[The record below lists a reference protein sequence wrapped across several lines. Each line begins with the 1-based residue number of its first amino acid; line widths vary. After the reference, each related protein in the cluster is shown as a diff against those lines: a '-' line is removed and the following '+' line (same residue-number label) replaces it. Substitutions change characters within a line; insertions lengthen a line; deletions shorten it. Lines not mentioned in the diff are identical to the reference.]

1 MSFISKYKHGNELIA
16 LLLNHDYPL
25 SLNFIMTELQL
36 SRRSVLYLLKNINQ
50 ELTANDCI
58 AIQSKK
64 NVGYSL
70 TADTKKKLFRLSRKL
85 AATSIWHTPKDML
98 FPLASLK
105 SNERAF
111 IINYLTITNPP
122 ISINDLVYTLQASR
136 NTILHELQAMTKFNV
151 NNGFTIS
158 NSSKGRIIDGS
169 ETAIRQWILENCS
182 IIITIVERFYNL
194 QFPEDIIQI
203 LTSYE
208 KQLSSKLTD
217 EAKRNLSFY
226 LTWYFQRLKNNFL
239 LTKSAVKTNLH
250 NTLTQ
255 QWARYVL
262 NEKKITN
269 PYETAYLAS
278 IMNIHA
284 FTTVNIH
291 DPLYNRLYKFAKQLA
306 HQFEILSGLSLN
318 TANHVFL
325 DSLTV
330 HLVSVYHR
338 LQNGIRYNNPLLNK
352 FRHDY
357 CNLFYISKTAIRAI
371 ENTIPLHFSDDEIAL
386 IATYFG
392 SAIINEHND
401 YKDKQILVICSSG
414 IGTSQFLLLQLR
426 KKYPQLHFTGPLSLT
441 DCQHLTFNNVGLI
454 LTTMPAAHINFGAIP
469 CLNISPLPTANDW
482 KNLYNT
488 LIALDFAIQPEIQ
501 ENIHQLIDLIS
512 DYAKIENLT
521 GLTQS
526 LNNYFYQKNQ
536 PDLINTTNISA
547 FMEDSILKY
556 TNYLPAPASWQQAIA
571 LAFKPLLQ
579 GNFIHHCYIER
590 IIDLINEHSNYMMLG
605 KGIMLAHAK
614 SEDGVLISS
623 ASLTLFSSPVP
634 GIDGRNIRC
643 IICLAPLNKTDHL
656 NFLSLLLQKLNDEL
670 WCQNLFNIRSQL
682 ELNKFIWQN

>member
-1 MSFISKYKHGNELIA
+1 MSFNSKYKHGNELLA
-16 LLLNHDYPL
+16 LLINNDYPL
-25 SLNFIMTELQL
+25 SLNFIMNELQL
-36 SRRSVLYLLKNINQ
+36 SRRSVLYLVKNVNS
-50 ELTANDCI
+50 ELAAKNFAI
-58 AIQSKK
+58 IQSKK
-64 NVGYSL
+64 NIGYSL
-70 TADTKKKLFRLSRKL
+70 ADQTKKQL
-85 AATSIWHTPKDML
+85 ADITNKSVADNFWQSPKNLL
-98 FPLASLK
+98 FPLTNLK
-105 SNERAF
+105 PAERSC
-111 IINYLTITNPP
+111 IINYLVITSPP
-122 ISINDLVYTLQASR
+122 VSINDLIHIMQASR
-136 NTILHELQAMTKFNV
+136 NTILRELQAMPQFNA
-151 NNGFTIS
+151 NNDFSIVTS
-158 NSSKGRIIDGS
+158 PKGRVIQGQEI
-169 ETAIRQWILENCS
+169 AVRQWIVENCS
-182 IIITIVERFYNL
+182 AIINIAEQFYHLNPPARIFQL
-194 QFPEDIIQI
+194 
-203 LTSYE
+203 LTQYE
-208 KQLSSKLTD
+208 NQLASKLTD
-217 EAKRNLSFY
+217 EAKRNLAFY
-226 LTWYFQRLKNNFL
+226 LTWYFQRLQNGQL
-239 LTKSAVKTNLH
+239 LTEFSAKTPPH
-250 NTLTQ
+250 NALTQ
-255 QWARYVL
+255 KWAEMVL
-262 NEKKITN
+262 TKQQLHN

-284 FTTVNIH
+284 FTTVNIQ
-291 DPLYNRLYKFAKQLA
+291 DPLYNRLYNFAMQLA
-306 HQFEILSGLSLN
+306 KRFEDLAGVSLN

-338 LQNGIRYNNPLLNK
+338 LQNGIRYHNPLLSK
-352 FRHDY
+352 FQHDY
-357 CNLFYISKTAIRAI
+357 GNLFYLSKTAVRSL
-371 ENTIPLHFSDDEIAL
+371 ENILPLHFSDDEIAL

-392 SAIINEHND
+392 SALITESNSPQS
-401 YKDKQILVICSSG
+401 KQILVVCSSG

-454 LTTMPAAHINFGAIP
+454 LTTMPAAHINFDAIP
-469 CLNISPLPTANDW
+469 CLNISPLPTDNDW

-501 ENIHQLIDLIS
+501 ENVHQLIDLIS

-536 PDLINTTNISA
+536 PDLINTTKISA

-579 GNFIHHCYIER
+579 GKFINHCYIER
-590 IIDLINEHSNYMMLG
+590 IIELINEHSNYMMLG

-623 ASLTLFSSPVP
+623 ASLTLFSLPVP

-670 WCQNLFNIRSQL
+670 WCQQLFMIHSQR
-682 ELNKFIWQN
+682 ELDKFIWQT